1 MTNNNTY
8 WTTEISPTTFAKGLG
23 LKELWQK
30 KYLIWLF
37 VKRDITVQYKQ
48 TIFGM
53 GWYFISPL
61 FTMFMYIVVFGR
73 IAGIPTDDIPQPV
86 FYLSGICLWEYFSTC
101 LTDTAATFQ
110 TNAGLFGK
118 VYFPRLVT
126 PVSKVISKLFRFSL
140 QLSTFVFV
148 YLYFVIRGVDLHPN
162 IYLLLFPVLILMMQC
177 MALGLGLI
185 VSSLTTKYRD
195 LTNFFGVF
203 VSLWMYATPIVY
215 PLSYV
220 TNPTLH
226 KIMLFNPMT
235 AIIETFKYGA
245 FGAGQFSWSSLG
257 FSAEYESADQT
268 KVKDPR
274 FYNVWMDLA
283 VRAGAAFRPSPDLML
298 GASLIYRSTIEQV
311 RGGIYGTTDK
321 QYFIFTDISKDGT
334 LSGVNREQLKKLA
347 DATEGRANIVASGGV
362 HTMDDIIACKEMGL
376 YGTICGKSI
385 YKGTLD
391 LREAVKYAEV

>member
-1 MTNNNTY
+1 MAIDKSY
-8 WTTEISPTTFAKGLG
+8 WTTEISPTTFSKGLG

-73 IAGIPTDDIPQPV
+73 IAGIPTDDVPQPV

-101 LTDTAATFQ
+101 LTEVAGTFQ
-110 TNAGLFGK
+110 TNAALFSK
-118 VYFPRLVT
+118 VYFPRLVS
-126 PVSKVISKLFRFSL
+126 PISKVVSKLFRFGL
-140 QLSTFVFV
+140 QLSTFVIVYVLFV
-148 YLYFVIRGVDLHPN
+148 AKGVNLRPN
-162 IYLLLFPVLILMMQC
+162 WYLLLFPVLLLMMQC
-177 MALGLGLI
+177 LALGLGLI
-185 VSSLTTKYRD
+185 ISSLTTKYRD

-220 TNPTLH
+220 TNETLH

-245 FGAGQFSWSSLG
+245 YGAGEFSWTALG
-257 FSAEYESADQT
+257 YSAG
-268 KVKDPR
+268 VI
-274 FYNVWMDLA
+274 A
-283 VRAGAAFRPSPDLML
+283 VLLVM
-298 GASLIYRSTIEQV
+298 
-311 RGGIYGTTDK
+311 GIALFNRK
-321 QYFIFTDISKDGT
+321 QKYFID
-334 LSGVNREQLKKLA
+334 
-347 DATEGRANIVASGGV
+347 
-362 HTMDDIIACKEMGL
+362 
-376 YGTICGKSI
+376 TI
-385 YKGTLD
+385 
-391 LREAVKYAEV
+391 

>member
-1 MTNNNTY
+1 MTQDY
-8 WTTEISPTTFAKGLG
+8 WTTEISPNTFAKGLG

-53 GWYFISPL
+53 GWYFLSPL

-86 FYLSGICLWEYFSTC
+86 FYLSGICLWEYFSEC
-101 LTDTAATFQ
+101 LTAVSGTFQ

-118 VYFPRLVT
+118 VYFPRLVS
-126 PVSKVISKLFRFSL
+126 PVSVVASKLFRFSL

-148 YLYFVIRGVDLHPN
+148 YILYAIKGVNLQPN
-162 IYLLLFPVLILMMQC
+162 WYLCLFPVLILMIQSL
-177 MALGLGLI
+177 ALGLGLI
-185 VSSLTTKYRD
+185 ISSLTTKYRD

-245 FGAGQFSWSSLG
+245 YGAGEFSWTALG
-257 FSAEYESADQT
+257 YSA
-268 KVKDPR
+268 
-274 FYNVWMDLA
+274 LII
-283 VRAGAAFRPSPDLML
+283 L
-298 GASLIYRSTIEQV
+298 GLLVIGIAMFNRKQKFFIDTI
-311 RGGIYGTTDK
+311 
-321 QYFIFTDISKDGT
+321 
-334 LSGVNREQLKKLA
+334 
-347 DATEGRANIVASGGV
+347 
-362 HTMDDIIACKEMGL
+362 
-376 YGTICGKSI
+376 
-385 YKGTLD
+385 
-391 LREAVKYAEV
+391 